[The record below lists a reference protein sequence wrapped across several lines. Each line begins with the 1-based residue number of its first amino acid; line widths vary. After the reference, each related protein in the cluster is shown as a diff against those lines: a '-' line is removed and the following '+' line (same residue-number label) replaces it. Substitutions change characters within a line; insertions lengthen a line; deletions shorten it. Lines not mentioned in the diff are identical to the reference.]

1 MKIARKKRDNRKKKK
16 DRKYSISLTLS
27 QLALSPL
34 HSCYLFFLL
43 KKLIIR
49 ESLEKKK
56 YTTLN
61 ILSFFRAVPSYVKK
75 ERKKKTKDKMST
87 DNSQQKTITTSCGD
101 NSH

>member
-16 DRKYSISLTLS
+16 DRKYPISLTLS

-56 YTTLN
+56 
-61 ILSFFRAVPSYVKK
+61 IQP
-75 ERKKKTKDKMST
+75 
-87 DNSQQKTITTSCGD
+87 
-101 NSH
+101 